1 MEEVEVQD
9 ILEKLGLDIPH
20 PAPDS
25 KEQREEAYLC
35 SFSAQHQS
43 PPLSLQKKDYLPL
56 KRFFHSFQE
65 LERKTSRA
73 GFECMCCPQK
83 DCPVFIGVERL
94 THYYPYSTN
103 PNMVFP
109 MYHERCKGSSRNV
122 NAVNS
127 SNSACPPAK
136 RICTDVTSIVKE
148 TYAKSSNGRTHHLQ
162 TTIKTCGIKFK
173 IYPSNLT
180 DMHHPADFMIQCG
193 KTSVSILSLL
203 FGRTQTGSIFLLRLG
218 DWCTDLKITIK
229 WQNTDRIDS
238 PLDVWGLRHR
248 PQVCN
253 DCFISS
259 TW

>member
-25 KEQREEAYLC
+25 KEQWEEAYLC
-35 SFSAQHQS
+35 SFSPQHQS
-43 PPLSLQKKDYLPL
+43 PPLPLQKKDYLPL
-56 KRFFHSFQE
+56 KRCFHSFQE

-136 RICTDVTSIVKE
+136 RICTDMARRVP
-148 TYAKSSNGRTHHLQ
+148 L
-162 TTIKTCGIKFK
+162 
-173 IYPSNLT
+173 
-180 DMHHPADFMIQCG
+180 
-193 KTSVSILSLL
+193 
-203 FGRTQTGSIFLLRLG
+203 
-218 DWCTDLKITIK
+218 ITIST
-229 WQNTDRIDS
+229 QPFTEFTS
-238 PLDVWGLRHR
+238 MELVATPGV
-248 PQVCN
+248 QT
-253 DCFISS
+253 SS
-259 TW
+259 DKVKD

>member
-25 KEQREEAYLC
+25 KEQWEEAYLC
-35 SFSAQHQS
+35 SFSPQHQS
-43 PPLSLQKKDYLPL
+43 PPLPLQKKDYLPL
-56 KRFFHSFQE
+56 KRCFHSFQE

-94 THYYPYSTN
+94 THSYPYSTN

-148 TYAKSSNGRTHHLQ
+148 TYAKSSNERTHHLQ
-162 TTIKTCGIKFK
+162 TTLKTCGIKLK
-173 IYPSNLT
+173 STPQTWRTCTTPQILWSNVERHQSQYWVCCLAEHRQ
-180 DMHHPADFMIQCG
+180 DQFSSWGWGIDVQ
-193 KTSVSILSLL
+193 TSRS
-203 FGRTQTGSIFLLRLG
+203 Q
-218 DWCTDLKITIK
+218 
-229 WQNTDRIDS
+229 
-238 PLDVWGLRHR
+238 
-248 PQVCN
+248 
-253 DCFISS
+253 
-259 TW
+259 

>member
-1 MEEVEVQD
+1 M
-9 ILEKLGLDIPH
+9 LEKLGLDIPH

-25 KEQREEAYLC
+25 KEQWEEAYLC
-35 SFSAQHQS
+35 SFSPQHHS
-43 PPLSLQKKDYLPL
+43 PPLPLQKKDYLPL
-56 KRFFHSFQE
+56 KRCFHSFQE

-127 SNSACPPAK
+127 FNSACPPAK

-162 TTIKTCGIKFK
+162 TTIKTCGIKLK
-173 IYPSNLT
+173 IHPSNLT

-229 WQNTDRIDS
+229 W
-238 PLDVWGLRHR
+238 
-248 PQVCN
+248 
-253 DCFISS
+253 
-259 TW
+259 